1 MDVKAFI
8 SAQGQLPL
16 GKPAASRLNLT
27 VGQDIDAKVISA
39 GISEEKSAILLKVV
53 DRHLQLQSSQPI
65 ELTPGQ
71 ALKLQVIQ
79 LSPVVAFRILTQ
91 LPKSKAQNTVL
102 SLQFV
107 QPADEKRN
115 TVNNS
120 EAPLALK
127 QQLGVKIIGLTAHE
141 IQLQVVSQANAR
153 HPHPPVLTLDRS
165 QLQLSNTT
173 LPTMPF
179 AADPDTA
186 VTASALKIGQLLT
199 LEVVRTGIH
208 PEFKLLPAL
217 PVIEEKI
224 SDWIKQV
231 LPRHEASSVVL
242 NQLVQDLPHLL
253 SSETVSQTLKQIAA
267 ALLQTL
273 PGRPQLAD
281 QQGIKHAVSQSGLFF
296 EARLQQSE
304 EQPASAFKDDFKA
317 RLLKF
322 VQALKQEIAKNAGE
336 AFDDAELGL
345 LKNLERKSGNAL
357 AKIVLDQLASLPKE
371 DSPKQVWTLEIP
383 FVENTKADTVKIA
396 ITRDKKNKA
405 QANDDNWSVNI
416 TVTPPGLGTIACTVS
431 LLDDGL
437 HAYFL
442 GQKPQTADLIDQH
455 LDYFREQLE
464 RSGLKTGRIVAR
476 TGQAKTEPA
485 PGEIAGKPLFDDRA

>member
-8 SAQGQLPL
+8 SAQRQLPL
-16 GKPAASRLNLT
+16 GKLAASRLNLT

-107 QPADEKRN
+107 QPEDEKRN

-153 HPHPPVLTLDRS
+153 HPHPPALTLDRS

-281 QQGIKHAVSQSGLFF
+281 QQGIKHAVSHSGLFF

-304 EQPASAFKDDFKA
+304 EQPASAFKDDFKV

-336 AFDDAELGL
+336 ALDDAELGL

>member
-16 GKPAASRLNLT
+16 GKPAATRLNLT
-27 VGQDIDAKVISA
+27 VGQNIDAKVISA
-39 GISEEKSAILLKVV
+39 GISEEKSAVLLKVV
-53 DRHLQLQSSQPI
+53 DRHLELQSSQPI
-65 ELTPGQ
+65 KLMPGQ

-79 LSPVVAFRILTQ
+79 LSPVVAFTILPQ
-91 LPKSKAQNTVL
+91 LPNLKTQNAVL

-107 QPADEKRN
+107 QPADEKRT

-127 QQLGVKIIGLTAHE
+127 QRLEVKITGLTAHQ
-141 IQLQVVSQANAR
+141 IQLQVVSPPNTRHSQAS
-153 HPHPPVLTLDRS
+153 VLTLDRT
-165 QLQLSNTT
+165 QLQL
-173 LPTMPF
+173 
-179 AADPDTA
+179 PDTA
-186 VTASALKIGQLLT
+186 MPATPFTADPAIAAPALKIGQQLT

-231 LPRHEASSVVL
+231 LPRHEASPVVL
-242 NQLVQDLPHLL
+242 NQLEQDLPRLL
-253 SSETVSQTLKQIAA
+253 SSGAISQTLKQMAA
-267 ALLQTL
+267 AFLQTL
-273 PGRPQLAD
+273 PGRPQLTD
-281 QQGIKHAVSQSGLFF
+281 QQGLKHAVSQSGLFF
-296 EARLQQSE
+296 EARLQQSA
-304 EQPASAFKDDFKA
+304 EQPASVFKDDFKA

-322 VQALKQEIAKNAGE
+322 VQALKQETQKNAGE
-336 AFDDAELGL
+336 TLDDAELGL

-357 AKIVLDQLASLPKE
+357 AKIVLDQLASLPRD

-383 FVENTKADTVKIA
+383 FMENAKADTIKMA
-396 ITRDKKNKA
+396 IKRDKKNNTK
-405 QANDDNWSVNI
+405 ANDGNWSVNV
-416 TVTPPGLGTIACTVS
+416 TVTPPGLGTVACTVS

-442 GQKPQTADLIDQH
+442 GQEPQTADLIDQH

-476 TGQAKTEPA
+476 SGQAKTEPA
-485 PGEIAGKPLFDDRA
+485 PEEIAGKPLFDDRA